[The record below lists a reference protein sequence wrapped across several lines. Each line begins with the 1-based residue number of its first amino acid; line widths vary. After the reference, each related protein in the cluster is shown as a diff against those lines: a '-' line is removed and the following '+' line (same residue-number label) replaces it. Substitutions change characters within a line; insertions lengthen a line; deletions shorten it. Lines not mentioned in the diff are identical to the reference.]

1 MMTTYL
7 PESKTCPA
15 CGAMKPRSEW
25 SLNRTQA
32 DGLAGHCKACS
43 ADYKR
48 EYRKRMS
55 QRRLEWVKAQA
66 ATATVEATA
75 P

>member
-1 MMTTYL
+1 MSYL

-15 CGAMKPRSEW
+15 CGETKPRSDW

-43 ADYKR
+43 AEYKR
-48 EYRKRMS
+48 EYRARMS
-55 QRRLEWVKAQA
+55 LRRLEWLKAQA
-66 ATATVEATA
+66 QETTT
-75 P
+75 